1 MCISTA
7 PISDLWGRHPTTRRF
22 RRLIAKLVG
31 GVVALLLVIVL
42 PQGVAS
48 ETCEVVVLTTLD
60 QTTGAPLTPRLWI
73 VDHQSPMWLR
83 GDASSG

>member
-1 MCISTA
+1 M
-7 PISDLWGRHPTTRRF
+7 TRRF

-73 VDHQSPMWLR
+73 VDHQSPTWLR